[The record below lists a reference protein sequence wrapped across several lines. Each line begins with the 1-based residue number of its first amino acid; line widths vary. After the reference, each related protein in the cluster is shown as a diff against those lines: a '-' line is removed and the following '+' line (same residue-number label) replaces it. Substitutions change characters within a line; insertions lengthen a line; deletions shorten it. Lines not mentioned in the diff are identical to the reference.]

1 MQAFEI
7 AVTQQ
12 GRMVIPSLLRRQLGL
27 KSGSRLMAHLENGRL
42 ILEPKELLWEKI
54 YQEMSAIP
62 AKTDLAQELIDERR
76 ESAGRE

>member
-12 GRMVIPSLLRRQLGL
+12 GRMVIPSLLRKQLGL

>member
-12 GRMVIPSLLRRQLGL
+12 GRLVIPSAFRKQLGL
-27 KSGSRLMAHLENGRL
+27 SAGSRLIAHMENGRL
-42 ILEPKELLWEKI
+42 VLEPKALLWERI

-62 AKTDLAQELIDERR
+62 STVDLAQELIDERR
-76 ESAGRE
+76 ENARKE